1 MTYFRFHLLFNLP
14 ATVAL
19 LALAWFQDEHGSQWA
34 PGEGWAALA
43 VLAAVMVFT
52 SPWDNDAVRRGIW
65 DFPPGRYW
73 RRIKFLPFEEYLFFV
88 WQSVNVMLSVG
99 WLLRVA
105 PGWRTGEGTPVGPL
119 NGAAILLLLVF
130 WTALGLRSRKRPFA
144 AKWNYAWHLLYW
156 FLPVIALQ
164 WCLAPV
170 LFLKLAPVLGTGTL
184 FWGTYYTAADV
195 VAVRAGVWTFDP
207 GQITGRRLFG
217 ILPWEEIAFFYL
229 TSLLVAQSFLLLL
242 PAVLR

>member
-14 ATVAL
+14 ATAVL
-19 LALAWFQDEHGSQWA
+19 LVLAWGKAGHGSQWA
-34 PGEGWAALA
+34 SGEGLAALG

-73 RRIKFLPFEEYLFFV
+73 RRIKFLPVEEYLFFV
-88 WQSVNVMLSVG
+88 WQSVNVMLFTG
-99 WLLRVA
+99 WVLRIC
-105 PGWRTGEGTPVGPL
+105 PQWRTGEGTPL
-119 NGAAILLLLVF
+119 DSLTRLLLASTVLVCVLG
-130 WTALGLRSRKRPFA
+130 ALWIRRRRPSA
-144 AKWNYAWHLLYW
+144 RWNYALHLLW
-156 FLPVIALQ
+156 FAPVILLQ
-164 WCLAPV
+164 WALAPV
-170 LFLKLAPVLGTGTL
+170 LFFKLLPVLGTVTL
-184 FWGTYYTAADV
+184 VWGTYYTVADV

-207 GQITGRRLFG
+207 KQITGHRLLG

-242 PAVLR
+242 PALLR